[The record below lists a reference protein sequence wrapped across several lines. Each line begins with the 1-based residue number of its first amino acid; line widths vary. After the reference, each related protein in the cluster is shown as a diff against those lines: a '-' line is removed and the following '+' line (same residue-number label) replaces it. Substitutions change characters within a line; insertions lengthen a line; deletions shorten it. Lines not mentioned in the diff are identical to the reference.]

1 MRLPLL
7 LALVGAGAVPLAAQA
22 PAPRPGPALP
32 VVHGG
37 DTLLVLHAPSP
48 PYTLEQRALVVSA
61 NVAQAIARARV
72 GDSAR
77 IVSSSRGTYVE
88 LAGVSI
94 AHALPADAAAEGTT
108 PVLLAERWAA
118 AIDGAVHAPKS
129 RATAD
134 ELLRGAL
141 RAALA
146 TLVALLAG
154 WLLFTVTRRASGWV
168 ARWAARHVDDPRL
181 SRAGAL
187 VSSEQL
193 AAAAAG
199 LVRVARL
206 AGLLVLLYAWLV
218 SVLGSFAWTQPV
230 AGRVLRY
237 VTSPLLGMARSVVA
251 YLPSLIFIVLVV
263 VALRLLLRFVRLV
276 FQGIEQGTLAFEHF
290 PPEWGDPT
298 YKIVRALVIAFGLI
312 LVFPY
317 LPGAGSD
324 AFKAISLFA
333 GALFSLGSSGAVAN
347 IVAGSVI
354 TYTRAFKV
362 GDFVR
367 IGDSEG
373 VVVERSLLVT
383 RLRTGLNVDVSIP
396 SAAVLASHVQ
406 NFSAMA
412 QQTGLVVQ
420 VKVTIGYDVPWRTV
434 HGLLLDAAAATP
446 GVREAPP
453 PFVLQEALEDY
464 YPAYVL
470 HVYTD
475 QSTGLAVKRLRSA
488 LHEHIQDRFFAAGVE
503 ILSPA
508 YTALR
513 DGNRA
518 AIPDDCLPRDYEAP
532 GFRMTRP

>member
-7 LALVGAGAVPLAAQA
+7 LALLGAAPLAAQA
-22 PAPRPGPALP
+22 PAPPSGAAVP
-32 VVHGG
+32 VVQGA
-37 DTLLVLHAPSP
+37 DTLLVLHAASP
-48 PYTLEQRALVVSA
+48 PYTLQQRALAVSA
-61 NVAQAIARARV
+61 NLAQATARARV
-72 GDSAR
+72 GDSVR
-77 IVSSSRGTYVE
+77 IVSSSRGTYLE
-88 LAGVSI
+88 LAGISI

-108 PVLLAERWAA
+108 PLLLAERWAA
-118 AIDGAVHAPKS
+118 AIDGAVHRPSS
-129 RATAD
+129 RATTD
-134 ELLRGAL
+134 ELLHGAL
-141 RAALA
+141 RAAAA
-146 TLVALLAG
+146 TLVALLAA
-154 WLLFTVTRRASGWV
+154 WLLFKATGRLVGWV
-168 ARWAARHVDDPRL
+168 ARWASRRVEDPRL

-187 VSSEQL
+187 VSAEQL
-193 AAAAAG
+193 AAAGTG

-206 AGLLVLLYAWLV
+206 AALLVVLYAWLV
-218 SVLGSFAWTQPV
+218 SVLGAFAWTQPI

-237 VTSPLLGMARSVVA
+237 VTTPLLGMARSVVA

-263 VALRLLLRFVRLV
+263 AALRLLLRFVRLV
-276 FQGIEQGTLAFEHF
+276 FQGIEQGTIRFEHF

-367 IGDSEG
+367 IGESEG

-412 QQTGLVVQ
+412 EQSGLVVQ
-420 VKVTIGYDVPWRTV
+420 AKVTIGYDVPWRTV

-446 GVREAPP
+446 GVRESPP

-475 QSTGLAVKRLRSA
+475 RSTGLAVRRLRSA

-518 AIPDDCLPRDYEAP
+518 AMPDDCLPRDYEAP
-532 GFRMTRP
+532 GFRITPS